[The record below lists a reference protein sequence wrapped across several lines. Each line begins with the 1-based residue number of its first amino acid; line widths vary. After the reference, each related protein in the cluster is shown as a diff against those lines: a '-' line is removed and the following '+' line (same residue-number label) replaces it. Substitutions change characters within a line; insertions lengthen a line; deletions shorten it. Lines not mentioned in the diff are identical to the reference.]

1 MFDEAFS
8 TEQGTNGG
16 RLKAYSLTTRQ
27 IPQSVI
33 FRDRPVLDQL
43 VEELTDTLS
52 VRYEKRPAAESFEA
66 LVIARNHP
74 AIPES
79 VISEMVAFKYEVR
92 TNRLASST
100 WLVNTVRRYLA
111 HREIWPLADKAVPQ
125 AVEGEYVSGRKRTS
139 DKAGIESNVPSLGK
153 FLKRDDGSTS
163 KRSSSSLGN

>member
-27 IPQSVI
+27 IPQSVT
-33 FRDRPVLDQL
+33 FSDRPALDQL
-43 VEELTDTLS
+43 VKELTYTFA
-52 VRYEKRPAAESFEA
+52 VRYEELPTAESFEA
-66 LVIARNHP
+66 LAIARNSP
-74 AIPES
+74 SVPES
-79 VISEMVAFKYEVR
+79 VLLDMVAFKYEVR

-111 HREIWPLADKAVPQ
+111 PREIWPPADKAVPQ

-163 KRSSSSLGN
+163 KGSST